1 MKKSRKF
8 TLIELL
14 VVIAII
20 AILAAMLLPALSAA
34 RERARVS
41 NCLAKMKDTGLTMT
55 MYAQD
60 HNDFLP
66 RYIDYAPVGVSFF
79 RGPYAVLFKNG
90 YLELDP
96 TQYTYTMTGWG
107 GTSAA
112 DKAKLMGALERYF
125 RCPSDSTHWGIDN
138 STFPF
143 KTSYYIAI
151 MGPVSISNAQDAYKT
166 EEYYSERLGRD
177 KPNAT
182 YYYDIYPSYYSSWDA
197 DYSKN
202 HVAGVNAL
210 SLDNSAKQIGAAA
223 MRKET
228 TSHWRLN
235 LKFLY
240 EY

>member
-1 MKKSRKF
+1 MKKHF

-60 HNDFLP
+60 NDDFLP
-66 RYIDYAPVGVSFF
+66 RYINYSPFSVTFF
-79 RGPYAVLFKNG
+79 SSPYVVLFKNG
-90 YLELDP
+90 YLALDP
-96 TQYTYTMTGWG
+96 TQYTYAMTGWG
-107 GTSAA
+107 SASA
-112 DKAKLMGALERYF
+112 DNKAKMIGALERYF
-125 RCPSDSTHWGIDN
+125 RCPSDNTHWGTDN
-138 STFPF
+138 NQFAF
-143 KTSYYIAI
+143 KTSYLVAI
-151 MGPVSISNAQDAYKT
+151 MGSVSIGYAQDAYKS

-182 YYYDIYPSYYSSWDA
+182 YFYDIYPSYHKDWDK

-228 TSHWRLN
+228 VSHWRLN